1 MKFFFLVE
9 DTYGDEFIKQL
20 FDKKL
25 GEGLFSGKMTGARR
39 SPIGPKLA
47 KIIKTQ
53 DKDVRIIILADAD
66 DKPIQAEEM
75 RISKYIQKEHAQQVR
90 IVLLTYEIEEWIC
103 YSRGFKIDDK
113 PSKILER
120 KIQHKKNR
128 LPQYASK
135 IDCAKLTDC
144 QSFKRL
150 VDAMAT

>member
-1 MKFFFLVE
+1 MRFFFLVE
-9 DTYGDEFIKQL
+9 DTYGGEFIKRL

-66 DKPIQAEEM
+66 DKPIQTEKAS
-75 RISKYIQKEHAQQVR
+75 ISQYIQKEDAQHVK

-103 YSRGFKIDDK
+103 YSLGLDIDDK

-120 KIQHKKNR
+120 KIQYKKNR
-128 LPQYASK
+128 LPEYASK

>member
-1 MKFFFLVE
+1 MRFFFLVE
-9 DTYGDEFIKQL
+9 DTYGNEFIKRL
-20 FDKKL
+20 FNKKRD
-25 GEGLFSGKMTGARR
+25 EGLFSGKMTGARR

-66 DKPIQAEEM
+66 DKPIQAEET
-75 RISKYIQKEHAQQVR
+75 RISQYIQKEHAQQVR

-103 YSRGFKIDDK
+103 YSLGLDMDDK

-120 KIQHKKNR
+120 KIQYKKNR

>member
-75 RISKYIQKEHAQQVR
+75 RISQCIQKERAQHVK

-103 YSRGFKIDDK
+103 YSLGLDMDDK

-150 VDAMAT
+150 VDAMTT

>member
-75 RISKYIQKEHAQQVR
+75 RISQYIQKEHAQHVK

-103 YSRGFKIDDK
+103 YSLGLDMDDK

>member
-75 RISKYIQKEHAQQVR
+75 RISQCIQKERAQHVK

-103 YSRGFKIDDK
+103 YSLGLDMDDK

-120 KIQHKKNR
+120 KIRHKKKSIASICFKDR
-128 LPQYASK
+128 LCK
-135 IDCAKLTDC
+135 ID
-144 QSFKRL
+144 RL
-150 VDAMAT
+150 SEF